1 MSNALRENKSL
12 ADVSFAVC
20 FCNPTEM
27 NGRTE
32 ACYIIF
38 ILFNYLTT
46 VSTLSY
52 PLNDGHTIPA
62 VALGTSLG
70 HLADGTRV
78 LPVNHSLA
86 HAVEWALEA
95 GYKHIDTATLYRVED
110 EVGLGVQDYIR
121 ANNANRSDVYIT
133 TKLWNDAH
141 EQNDVI
147 PALRKSL
154 KELRL
159 DKVDLYLMHYPMAYT
174 KNGEIS
180 DTDYLE
186 TWKGLEDAKDQGLT
200 DSIGVSNFNITQ
212 MTRLWENSR
221 IKPAVLQIEVNPTMT
236 NDELINWC
244 QERGVVVM
252 AYTPFGAI
260 LGRKTDA
267 PPPRADHPVLVRL
280 ADKYKK
286 TVAQIL
292 LRYLLE
298 RQLVAIPR
306 STNKERIKENI
317 NILDFSLTSEE
328 VEELSRFNNNYRLR
342 TPAKW
347 YAHPHFPFEKK
358 NLTPEEIE
366 YIISHSKD
374 D

>member
-1 MSNALRENKSL
+1 
-12 ADVSFAVC
+12 
-20 FCNPTEM
+20 M
-27 NGRTE
+27 NGRSTT
-32 ACYIIF
+32 CYVLF
-38 ILFNYLTT
+38 TLFNYLTS

-52 PLNDGHTIPA
+52 SLNDGHTIPA

-95 GYKHIDTATLYRVED
+95 GYKHIDTAALYRVED

-121 ANNANRSDVYIT
+121 ANSANRSDVYVT

-141 EQNDVI
+141 ERDDVI

-174 KNGEIS
+174 
-180 DTDYLE
+180 
-186 TWKGLEDAKDQGLT
+186 
-200 DSIGVSNFNITQ
+200 
-212 MTRLWENSR
+212 
-221 IKPAVLQIEVNPTMT
+221 VNPTIT

-244 QERGVVVM
+244 QERGVIVM

-260 LGRKTDA
+260 LGRKSDA
-267 PPPRADHPVLVRL
+267 PPPRADHPVLLRL
-280 ADKYKK
+280 AAKYKK
-286 TVAQIL
+286 TVPQIL

-298 RQLVAIPR
+298 RKLVAIPR

-317 NILDFSLTSEE
+317 NILDFSLTSNE

-358 NLTPEEIE
+358 NLTAQEIE
-366 YIISHSKD
+366 YIIAHSKD